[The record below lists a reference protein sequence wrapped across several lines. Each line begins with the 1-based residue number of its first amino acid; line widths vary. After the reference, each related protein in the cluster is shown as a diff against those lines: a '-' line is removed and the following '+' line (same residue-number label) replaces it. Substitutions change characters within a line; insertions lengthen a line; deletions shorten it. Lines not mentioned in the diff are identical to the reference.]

1 MTYLVAAIAGMFGMA
16 AGWVAVAAVVIG
28 LGSALGVAG
37 GDGGFAMTAFFAAGP
52 LGGFIGLAAG
62 VRLALRRYG
71 VTGIAPLIVHSIV
84 SLAAAGALSAAAAGV
99 FWMNRPYVSTNGLP
113 PSLIFEIRLPRDAV
127 VPARVSRAEAYARRS
142 PIELQTSENTMSA
155 EIESIRTADGS
166 PVVAGRVEMHYRTR
180 ERLLVLKQPSGDVIF
195 EVRLGATPR
204 QTPDFG
210 PWQPPLS
217 MPGQAPATGENAY
230 EIRYRAAWE

>member
-1 MTYLVAAIAGMFGMA
+1 MTYLVAAIAGIFGMA
-16 AGWVAVAAVVIG
+16 AGWVAVAVVIIG

-52 LGGFIGLAAG
+52 FGGFIGLVAG
-62 VRLALRRYG
+62 VWLALRRYG
-71 VTGIAPLIVHSIV
+71 VGGITPLIVHVIV
-84 SLAAAGALSAAAAGV
+84 SLAAAGVLSAAVAGV
-99 FWMNRPYVSTNGLP
+99 FWMNRPYVATNGLP

-127 VPARVSRAEAYARRS
+127 VPALVSRAEAYARRS

-155 EIESIRTADGS
+155 EIESISAADGR
-166 PVVAGRVEMHYRTR
+166 PLVTGRVEMHYRTR
-180 ERLLVLKQPSGDVIF
+180 KRLLVLKQPAGDVVF
-195 EVRLGATPR
+195 EVDLGATPR
-204 QTPDFG
+204 QTSGFG

-217 MPGQAPATGENAY
+217 VQGQAQENGY